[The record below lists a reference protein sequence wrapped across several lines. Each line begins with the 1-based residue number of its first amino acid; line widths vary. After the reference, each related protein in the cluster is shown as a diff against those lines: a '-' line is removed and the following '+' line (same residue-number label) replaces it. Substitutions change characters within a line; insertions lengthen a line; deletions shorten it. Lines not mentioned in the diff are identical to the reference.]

1 MTLERL
7 SDKCI
12 NVVVRNFESYPV
24 HENIPARFGCTVDI
38 LLYVYAYRHMRE
50 ITGKLSLELDAKIA
64 AEFVFDENY
73 WKRRCVE
80 QFMLRN
86 CQISEHG
93 LTWKQ
98 LFFETYVQQVRIFI
112 ASTFP

>member
-1 MTLERL
+1 
-7 SDKCI
+7 
-12 NVVVRNFESYPV
+12 
-24 HENIPARFGCTVDI
+24 
-38 LLYVYAYRHMRE
+38 MRE

-98 LFFETYVQQVRIFI
+98 LFFETYLQQVRIFI